1 MAGLASMNPEAPH
14 IDVALARRLVKSQFP
29 RWADLDVTPVAN
41 EGWCNR
47 AFRLGEQM
55 VLRIPRLQAYSDQI
69 KKEYDWLPKL
79 APRLPLPVP
88 EPLAIGAPSEDYPWR
103 WLVSRWIDGEVAEPE
118 RVIDMARFARDLANL
133 LTALHGVYAEDGPR
147 PGAHSFY
154 RGGPLASYDAE
165 TRKAVA
171 ALGSS
176 IDAAAV
182 LEVWDRSL
190 ASTWQRPPVWVHGD
204 VSVGNLLMQRGQLC
218 AVIDFGNLAVGDP
231 ACDLAMNWTVF
242 TAEAREAFR
251 DELPLDADT
260 WARGRGWVLWKALI
274 LASGLSS
281 SNAYEASNPKSII
294 EKVIDDHRIEA

>member
-1 MAGLASMNPEAPH
+1 MNPEAPH

-29 RWADLDVTPVAN
+29 CWADLDVTPVAN

-55 VLRIPRLQAYSDQI
+55 VLRMPRLQEYAEQI
-69 KKEYDWLPKL
+69 TKEYDWLPKL
-79 APRLPLPVP
+79 ALRLPLTVP
-88 EPLAIGAPSEDYPWR
+88 EALAIGAPSEDYPWR
-103 WLVSRWIDGEVAEPE
+103 WSVYRWIEGEVAEPE
-118 RVIDMARFARDLANL
+118 RVIDMARLARDLANF
-133 LTALHGVYAEDGPR
+133 LTALHAIDAEDGPR

-154 RGGPLASYDAE
+154 RGGPLASCDAE

-242 TAEAREAFR
+242 KVEAREAFR

-274 LASGLSS
+274 LASGLAS
-281 SNAYEASNPKSII
+281 SNAYEASNPQSII
-294 EKVIDDHRIEA
+294 EKVLDDHRTEA